1 MTTTTKPIRRVRI
14 GITTEQAATFMRS
27 CWKRYQERKGN
38 TLELDEDGCCTL
50 EQIMRVYD
58 AREFREDLRDCGW
71 CLGHS
76 GGFTQMAKAHD
87 LAIKGLNWNKEGH
100 DFSRAIDYAFS
111 GIAGWM
117 A

>member
-1 MTTTTKPIRRVRI
+1 MTSTTKPIRRVRI
-14 GITTEQAATFMRS
+14 GITTEQAAAFMRS
-27 CWKRYQERKGN
+27 CWNRYQECKGN
-38 TLELDEDGCCTL
+38 KLELDESGGCSL
-50 EQIMRVYD
+50 EQLMRVYD
-58 AREFREDLRDCGW
+58 GRELREDLRDCGW

-76 GGFTQMAKAHD
+76 GGFKQMAKAHD

-100 DFSRAIDYAFS
+100 DFSRAIDRAFD